1 MLIAS
6 QEQPCFRK
14 ELRISTRLVCTP
26 PCGGGYGPIWR
37 TLMPWDSAP
46 VQPQDRWLPAPACA
60 PIPAWPGSRWSRA
73 RRREPSPRPAGLP
86 ESRQKKPP
94 IAARSLFGPNAGA
107 VAARTGA
114 DAEPLDVFREHAQPL
129 REALHA
135 RAARGFAAGRGVL
148 QISDRP
154 IGKTKTGPH

>member
-14 ELRISTRLVCTP
+14 SLRISTRLVCTP

-73 RRREPSPRPAGLP
+73 RRREPSPRPDGAP
-86 ESRQKKPP
+86 
-94 IAARSLFGPNAGA
+94 AARP
-107 VAARTGA
+107 GA
-114 DAEPLDVFREHAQPL
+114 DAEPLEVFRERAQPL
-129 REALHA
+129 REDLHA
-135 RAARGFAAGRGVL
+135 LAARSLAAGRGVR
-148 QISDRP
+148 QISDRA
-154 IGKTKTGPH
+154 I

>member
-14 ELRISTRLVCTP
+14 QLRISTRVVCTP
-26 PCGGGYGPIWR
+26 PCGGGYGPISS

-73 RRREPSPRPAGLP
+73 RRREPSPRPAGRGDRSEEHTSELQSPMYLVCRLLLEKQRHKWTIGVDRNEVTHSALP
-86 ESRQKKPP
+86 NSPRYS
-94 IAARSLFGPNAGA
+94 I
-107 VAARTGA
+107 
-114 DAEPLDVFREHAQPL
+114 
-129 REALHA
+129 
-135 RAARGFAAGRGVL
+135 
-148 QISDRP
+148 
-154 IGKTKTGPH
+154 